1 MAAETISRPGSG
13 GMTAPTEQEVRASL
27 VAFLEASSPMSVG
40 TMRDALRCAIRD
52 VGDALDCAAFT
63 ALESEY
69 DAGDDA
75 PDSLWRDLRRSEARR
90 LRELV
95 TGAID
100 AAASRC
106 EAIILEELTAAGV
119 TFAAEHP
126 DAPRP
131 STKPLVSAGA

>member
-1 MAAETISRPGSG
+1 MTITQRR
-13 GMTAPTEQEVRASL
+13 APTEQEVRASL
-27 VAFLEASSPMSVG
+27 EAFLEASSPMSVG

-63 ALESEY
+63 ALGSEY

-106 EAIILEELTAAGV
+106 EAIALEELTAAGV
-119 TFAAEHP
+119 AFAAEHP

-131 STKPLVSAGA
+131 VIL